1 MKTSMDTQ
9 YNKADKTIRS
19 IQRTTSGGEETAFSL
34 LGRTPPPQALGSVC
48 AMIRSTESIA
58 TQRRSMLFLDS
69 ISKASLTFFI
79 KSPFSICLS
88 MSDFYI
94 YLFSWNTKLGLWRNL
109 KAIDAWRFPW
119 RTLFPHLII
128 LNFHHLS
135 DSRMRT
141 NLFCNFK
148 NAKPRS
154 LDIWKEME
162 IANLSFTEIT
172 MSKHSYVS
180 VTLYERCL
188 HKTSHNRG
196 PNIAKNPLI

>member
-1 MKTSMDTQ
+1 MTPKRFSKYEVLNNLFLAPQ
-9 YNKADKTIRS
+9 HFKAECKLFYV
-19 IQRTTSGGEETAFSL
+19 QLFWYFQTTTFSL
-34 LGRTPPPQALGSVC
+34 HSNYPEFR
-48 AMIRSTESIA
+48 I
-58 TQRRSMLFLDS
+58 FLSFDFKERPYK
-69 ISKASLTFFI
+69 ISKTDYFLTFFI
-79 KSPFSICLS
+79 RSPFSICLS

-119 RTLFPHLII
+119 KTLFPHLII
-128 LNFHHLS
+128 LNFHHLW

-154 LDIWKEME
+154 LDIWKEMD
-162 IANLSFTEIT
+162 ITNLSFTEIT